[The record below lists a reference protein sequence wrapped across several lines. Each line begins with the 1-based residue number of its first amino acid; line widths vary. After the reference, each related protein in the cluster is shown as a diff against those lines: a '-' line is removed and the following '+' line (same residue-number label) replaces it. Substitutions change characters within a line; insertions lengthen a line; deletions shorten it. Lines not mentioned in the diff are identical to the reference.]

1 MAEISE
7 QLLGAIDALRY
18 ENAQYHDENYLKQGK
33 IVDNTAEVAKN
44 IGDLLDEF
52 RGSRRDAKLDAEEA
66 RRDAQGESPAA
77 PSFVVLQMGL
87 RV

>member
-33 IVDNTAEVAKN
+33 IVDNTAAVAKN
-44 IGDLLDEF
+44 IVEQHVMNKKMVQDHIQDKPAGDII
-52 RGSRRDAKLDAEEA
+52 K
-66 RRDAQGESPAA
+66 
-77 PSFVVLQMGL
+77 
-87 RV
+87 